1 MNPLVTWQEMCSILM
16 TDAYADFRQLTNFDF
31 SEQKVPIAEN
41 WLYDND
47 LPLLYRHLCAEVLLA
62 ESLSE
67 ERDEFPKAYSINYLV
82 RITELLMNPLVWMDE
97 LPEHIIVD
105 GRWAQE
111 LYCPER
117 LKEVREY
124 IQYLQ
129 EIATGYFTLD
139 EPCLVEQDRELGYK
153 QEDIFWPILTADY
166 QPLIDKVLRG
176 ETIEEQDF
184 KNINFYD
191 QLVLYNRLN
200 QIAISLGGDKATAI
214 LQNLQ
219 NNWDELKT
227 WRAGMKHMTDDQIKD
242 FEQVLFHGFDD
253 KIKQW
258 LTPTTP
264 PTPQLQPDG
273 ETIDDSEGFNPSEH
287 FSLIECQN
295 ELIAI
300 LNQTK
305 SKSNVCDKIE
315 RSNKKIYF
323 NLSCMIDDQKAI
335 WINKWVKRSTFTKP
349 FTANDFSAAR
359 KNANK
364 KKKKDS

>member
-97 LPEHIIVD
+97 LPDHIIVD
-105 GRWAQE
+105 GRWAQA

-124 IQYLQ
+124 IHYLQ

-139 EPCLVEQDRELGYK
+139 KPYLIEQDRELGYK

-176 ETIEEQDF
+176 ETIKEQDF

-219 NNWDELKT
+219 NNWGELKT

-258 LTPTTP
+258 LTPTTKHP
-264 PTPQLQPDG
+264 ANKPEEQPAI
-273 ETIDDSEGFNPSEH
+273 EPASEPDTTRFTSSKDNPSWEQ
-287 FSLIECQN
+287 SCARQLIDIINNSPNKASACR
-295 ELIAI
+295 LILSA
-300 LNQTK
+300 
-305 SKSNVCDKIE
+305 
-315 RSNKKIYF
+315 KKAAFF
-323 NLSCMIDDQKAI
+323 NLDDMSFPDIAKWANSWIPQTQKD
-335 WINKWVKRSTFTKP
+335 WTFT
-349 FTANDFSAAR
+349 ADDF
-359 KNANK
+359 K
-364 KKKKDS
+364 KA